1 MVVFSSITGVVDM
14 YPPIKIA
21 SSLPILTEKM
31 PKDTFS
37 LPAELLKIPDVRI
50 IETDFNYSRCVIIDV
65 ESIHNKTCCH
75 QCGCKTEK
83 TDGNEKP
90 RLIRHLPL
98 FSTETYIRI
107 SPKRCWCDCGAITI
121 QTFSWHTSQSSCTSI
136 YEDHLLLQIINSTIS
151 DVSIK
156 EKIGYDTLKN
166 IIDRKIDTSPDW
178 KHIKKLKSLV
188 LTKFH

>member
-1 MVVFSSITGVVDM
+1 M
-14 YPPIKIA
+14 YQPIKTA
-21 SSLPILTEKM
+21 SSLPILIEKT

-37 LPAELLKIPDVRI
+37 LPIELLKIPDIRI
-50 IETDFNYSRCVIIDV
+50 IEIDFNYNECIIIDV
-65 ESIHNKTCCH
+65 ESINNETCCH
-75 QCGCKTEK
+75 HCGRKTEK

-90 RLIRHLPL
+90 RLIRHLPI
-98 FSTETYIRI
+98 FSTETYLRI
-107 SPKRCWCDCGAITI
+107 SPKRCQCDCGAITI
-121 QTFSWHTSQSSCTSI
+121 QTFSWYTPKSSCTSI

-156 EKIGYDTLKN
+156 EKIGYDLLKN

-188 LTKFH
+188 LMKFH